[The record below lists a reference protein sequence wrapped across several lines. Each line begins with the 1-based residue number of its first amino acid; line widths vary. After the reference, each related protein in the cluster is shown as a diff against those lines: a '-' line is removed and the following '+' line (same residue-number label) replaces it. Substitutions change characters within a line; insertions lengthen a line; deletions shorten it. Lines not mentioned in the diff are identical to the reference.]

1 MYSYP
6 QGQRSSRFQ
15 KMKGVFLA
23 CTSVARS
30 VLGEQPEIFA
40 FQVSNVRGLQAHEA
54 MINTVKVLPVIRVD
68 DERDPGF

>member
-1 MYSYP
+1 MFIFKLFKLMYSYP
-6 QGQRSSRFQ
+6 QGQRASRFQ

-40 FQVSNVRGLQAHEA
+40 FQVSNVRG
-54 MINTVKVLPVIRVD
+54 
-68 DERDPGF
+68 